1 MTPLESQ
8 LYLALLGART
18 IVAATANVNPQAFR
32 ILRLIDNAAAAYK
45 AQEPKPEDQPEAL
58 THAD

>member
-1 MTPLESQ
+1 VTALENQ

-32 ILRLIDNAAAAYK
+32 ILRLMDQAAAAYK
-45 AQEPKPEDQPEAL
+45 ALEPDPATPEAL
-58 THAD
+58 TDGA